1 MKNESSSVTFS
12 AEKQKDRIMFQKI
25 YNYLKSSPLEQNKRL
40 LICMLGLLMLF
51 ALVPRIAGL
60 IINPDALYHN
70 DGMEYRDIAEQISK
84 GNGFSVTY
92 YRWYEAVPDVKEP
105 LRTDFSRPP
114 MLPLLGAALFLLPFD
129 WEKSA
134 IVTVHLM
141 SLLCILMVFLLG
153 REVFKNNTIGFLSA
167 GIYAFYPYSIYHS
180 LCWSSENLFLIFF
193 CAAWLFLI
201 KAVRNGFDW
210 KEAAG
215 CGIFMAL
222 ATMTRPQGAL
232 VFILLGLLAAIVFF
246 NALRKEKDQARKIFR
261 GTAVFGVSALIVF
274 SPWMIRNWYHCGIP
288 SPFSFYGAYSFAQAS
303 SDVSYVTYKY
313 VDTPQYKEKTDEA
326 WDTFHKAKTDALKE
340 KKAFTLIEADPYW
353 RQWAWEYIRENP
365 GKMVFIIRNRV
376 LHCFRAAPNAAAV
389 SPKVV
394 IILRI
399 YFVIF
404 LALILCGLWYA
415 RKNKAALS
423 LLIPPLCA
431 LILAVPFLM
440 ILRYRYPFFA
450 PFAAIFAA
458 YGFYELCRRFFNR
471 KLCSQ

>member
-1 MKNESSSVTFS
+1 MV
-12 AEKQKDRIMFQKI
+12 RKI
-25 YNYLKSSPLEQNKRL
+25 YNYLKSSPLEHNKKL
-40 LICMLGLLMLF
+40 LIIMLGLVMIF

-84 GNGFSVTY
+84 GNGFSVSY

-114 MLPLLGAALFLLPFD
+114 MLPLLGAALFFLPFN
-129 WEKSA
+129 WETSA

-141 SLLCILMVFLLG
+141 SLICILMVFLLG
-153 REVFKNNTIGFLSA
+153 REVFKSNTVGFLSA

-193 CAAWLFLI
+193 CAAWIFLI
-201 KAVRNGFDW
+201 RAVRNDFYW
-210 KEAAG
+210 KDSLW

-222 ATMTRPQGAL
+222 ATLTRPQGAII
-232 VFILLGLLAAIVFF
+232 FIILGLLAAVLFF
-246 NALRKEKDQARKIFR
+246 RKLQKDREYAWKIFR
-261 GTAVFGVSALIVF
+261 GTATFGVSALIIF

-303 SDVSYVTYKY
+303 SDVSYVTYQY
-313 VDTPQYKEKTDEA
+313 VDTPQYKEKVDEA
-326 WDTFHKAKTDALKE
+326 WDKFHKEKTDALKAE
-340 KKAFTLIEADPYW
+340 KVFSLVKADPYW
-353 RQWAWEYIRENP
+353 RKWAWEYIRENP
-365 GKMVFIIRNRV
+365 GKMAFIIRNRV

-394 IILRI
+394 VILRI

-404 LALILCGLWYA
+404 LALIASGLWYA
-415 RKNKAALS
+415 RKNKAAVS

-431 LILAVPFLM
+431 VILAIPFLM

-450 PFAAIFAA
+450 PFAAILAA
-458 YGFYELCRRFFNR
+458 YGFYELCRKIFCR
-471 KLCSQ
+471 KTQTENLTDSSEALPQA

>member
-1 MKNESSSVTFS
+1 
-12 AEKQKDRIMFQKI
+12 MFQKI
-25 YNYLKSSPLEQNKRL
+25 YCYLKSLPLEHNKKL
-40 LICMLGLLMLF
+40 LVIMLGLVMLF
-51 ALVPRIAGL
+51 ALVPRIAGM
-60 IINPDALYHN
+60 IVDPESFYHN

-84 GNGFSVTY
+84 GNGFSVSY
-92 YRWYEAVPDVKEP
+92 YRWYEAVPDVPEP

-129 WEKSA
+129 WEISA

-141 SLLCILMVFLLG
+141 SLICILLVFLLG
-153 REVFKNNTIGFLSA
+153 REVFKSNTIGFLSA
-167 GIYAFYPYSIYHS
+167 VIYAFYPYSIYHS

-193 CAAWLFLI
+193 CAAWIFLI
-201 KAVRNGFDW
+201 QAVRNDFNL
-210 KEAAG
+210 KQAAL
-215 CGIFMAL
+215 CGVFMAL

-232 VFILLGLLAAIVFF
+232 VFIILGAIAAVVFF
-246 NALRKEKDQARKIFR
+246 KTLWKEREYAWRLFR
-261 GTAVFGVSALIVF
+261 GTAVFGISALVVF

-303 SDVSYVTYKY
+303 SDVSYVTYQY
-313 VDTPQYKEKTDEA
+313 VDTPQYQEKTDAAWDKFHKEKTN
-326 WDTFHKAKTDALKE
+326 ALKE
-340 KKAFTLIEADPYW
+340 KKAFTLVEADPYW
-353 RQWAWEYIRENP
+353 KQWAWEYIRENP
-365 GKMVFIIRNRV
+365 GKMAFIVRNRV

-389 SPKVV
+389 SPKIV

-404 LALILCGLWYA
+404 LALILCGIWYA
-415 RKNKAALS
+415 RKNRAAIS

-471 KLCSQ
+471 KSSKLNLELPQS